1 MGLGWFVFNARLC
14 FVSRSCKNRS
24 SLFFR
29 NKNVQLGIFQQSNL
43 CLFRTHGLGQ
53 SIGQRF
59 IHCLVNSAFVTEF
72 NLTLLG
78 MHVYVNGSSV
88 HGDVKHY
95 KGETTLGNLR
105 LVSVVN
111 GFGNHLVTNH
121 TSVNEKGL
129 PLASAFK
136 QGRLTN
142 ITSDFNFIIF
152 KINSEQF
159 FRHVLAVQGANGG
172 S

>member
-1 MGLGWFVFNARLC
+1 MGLGRFVFYTWLC

-29 NKNVQLGIFQQSNL
+29 NKNVQFGIFQQSNL
-43 CLFRTHGLGQ
+43 CLLRTHGLGQ
-53 SIGQRF
+53 GIGQRL
-59 IHCLVNSAFVTEF
+59 IHCLVNSAFIAEF

-78 MHVYVNGSSV
+78 MHVYVNGSSI
-88 HGDVKHY
+88 HGDVQHH
-95 KGETTLGNLR
+95 KGKATLRNLG

-111 GFGNHLVTNH
+111 SFSNHLVANH
-121 TSVNEKGL
+121 ATVYKKGL
-129 PLASAFK
+129 PLASAFQ
-136 QGRLTN
+136 QGRLAN
-142 ITSDFNFIIF
+142 ITSDFNFFIF

-159 FRHVLAVQGANGG
+159 FRHILAVQGANGG